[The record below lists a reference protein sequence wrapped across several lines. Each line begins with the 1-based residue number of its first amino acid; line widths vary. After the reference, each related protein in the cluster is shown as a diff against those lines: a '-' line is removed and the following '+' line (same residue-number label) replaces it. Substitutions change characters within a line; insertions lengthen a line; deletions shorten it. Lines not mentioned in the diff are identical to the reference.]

1 MNRRTRPRAFS
12 LVELVI
18 VIVIIGVIAA
28 IAVPR
33 ISRGARGAVDSA
45 MRANLAVLRNSLEL
59 YATEHFSVYPTV
71 LKFTEQMTTY
81 TNDTGADV
89 PVKDTTHIFGPYLK
103 KVPPLPVG
111 PEKGS
116 TTVAA
121 AAGSGVGWVYNETT
135 GDITPNTGTLKDE
148 ADVLYTDY

>member
-1 MNRRTRPRAFS
+1 MYRRTRPRAFS

-45 MRANLAVLRNSLEL
+45 MRGNLAVLRNSLEL
-59 YATEHFSVYPTV
+59 YSTEHVGDYPTV
-71 LKFTEQMTTY
+71 LKFVEQMTTY

-89 PVKDTTHIFGPYLK
+89 PVKDSTHLYGPYIK

-121 AAGSGVGWVYNETT
+121 SPGAGVGWVYNETS
-135 GDITPNTGTLKDE
+135 GDIVPNTALLEDE
-148 ADVLYTDY
+148 AGVKYTDY

>member
-45 MRANLAVLRNSLEL
+45 MRGNLAVFRNSLEL
-59 YATEHFSVYPTV
+59 YSTEHVGDYPTV
-71 LKFTEQMTTY
+71 LKFVEQMTTF
-81 TNDTGADV
+81 TNDQGADV
-89 PVKDTTHIFGPYLK
+89 AVKDITHIFGPYLK

-121 AAGSGVGWVYNETT
+121 AAGAGVGWVYDENT
-135 GDITPNTGTLKDE
+135 GDITPNTGALKDD